1 MKISPKELSASLGG
15 VALLSTGIGIL
26 IGALITVDAGEY
38 GPVDELRYKDNH
50 MCRVYHRQ
58 EAEVILCNGE
68 IYVEGI

>member
-1 MKISPKELSASLGG
+1 MKISPKELSGSLIG

-26 IGALITVDAGEY
+26 IGTLMAVDAGEY

-58 EAEVILCNGE
+58 ETKVILCNGE
-68 IYVEGI
+68 IYVEGL